1 MTQKDFMFTIGYQ
14 GNAALVDK
22 SNMLRFSGKS
32 QSELLEAGMFKPAF
46 CRALYLEDLAGM
58 EGVLAAYNA
67 GSPRKYQTLE
77 DLKRAFGVFYVP
89 KEISRSIYL

>member
-1 MTQKDFMFTIGYQ
+1 MFTIGYQ

-22 SNMLRFSGKS
+22 ANMVHFSGKS
-32 QSELLEAGMFKPAF
+32 QEELLEAGMFKPAF
-46 CRALYLEDLAGM
+46 CRALYLEDQAAM
-58 EGVLAAYNA
+58 EGVLAFYNA
-67 GSPRKYQTLE
+67 RSPQKYRTLE